1 MDARTLPR
9 PFWPRN
15 MEIDCLD
22 KRATSEHTHKEP
34 AANNVPGV
42 TRQVEMVSSV
52 PSTDGDTRIEVPRAG
67 TYFHVLVGQGL

>member
-1 MDARTLPR
+1 
-9 PFWPRN
+9 

-52 PSTDGDTRIEVPRAG
+52 PSTDGDTRIEVPRGGARTFTCSLG
-67 TYFHVLVGQGL
+67 KDFDPRRW